1 MLLLAFFH
9 LRLNVREVFVGPPAR
24 YWTFIVLLVASAGV
38 GLGEWAERRG
48 LRVLAVPRW
57 D

>member
-1 MLLLAFFH
+1 VLLLAFFH
-9 LRLNVREVFVGPPAR
+9 LRLNVRKVFVGPPAR